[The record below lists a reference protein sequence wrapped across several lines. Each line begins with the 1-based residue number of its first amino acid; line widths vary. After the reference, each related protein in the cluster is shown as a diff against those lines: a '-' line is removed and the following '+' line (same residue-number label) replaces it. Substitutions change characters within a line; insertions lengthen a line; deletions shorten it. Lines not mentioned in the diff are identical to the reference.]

1 MDVYGCILAYPST
14 IVDGFGYDPT
24 VALKQLPMVRQR
36 GVCCGLPDVDATW
49 ADGTAELMKVLGDP
63 TRLTMIASLWKADAP
78 ICICDFTA
86 GLGLSQPTI
95 SHHMAKLKEI
105 GLADSEKRGIWVYY
119 RLGADLAPATRKL
132 LAELIK

>member
-1 MDVYGCILAYPST
+1 MGSGI
-14 IVDGFGYDPT
+14 IRF
-24 VALKQLPMVRQR
+24 VALKALPMVRQR

-49 ADGTAELMKVLGDP
+49 AEGTAGLLKALADP
-63 TRLTMIASLWKADAP
+63 TRLTMVASLWKAKEP

-105 GLADSEKRGIWVYY
+105 GLVEADKQGIWVYY
-119 RLGADLAPATRKL
+119 RLRADLTPAARQL
-132 LAELIK
+132 LAQLIA